1 MEMNT
6 WYQTLTKPEWAPPAW
21 LFGPVWAT
29 LYTIIAVS
37 YGYVG
42 YLYFKGVIPFA
53 VLLPF
58 LLNLLFNF
66 LFTPLQFGLQSNLL
80 AAIDIVLILGT
91 LLWALVVI
99 YEYAPV
105 VTYVN
110 IPYVLW
116 VSFATVLQ
124 LTITYLNF

>member
-6 WYQTLTKPEWAPPAW
+6 WYQTLIKPEWAPPAW

-29 LYTIIAVS
+29 LYAIIAVS
-37 YGYVG
+37 YGYVA

-66 LFTPLQFGLQSNLL
+66 LFTPLQFGLQNNLL